1 MFVCKW
7 WGVIILLKS
16 ENDTPNEGI
25 SNKIS
30 SFLFREF

>member
-1 MFVCKW
+1 MV
-7 WGVIILLKS
+7 GVIILLKS

-30 SFLFREF
+30 SFLFRDGNSES